1 MVVGTPGRLLDHLK
15 RGTLDLS
22 KVEVLGRGRD
32 EALSVRFVDCPCPMA
47 PTKGTEDPRA
57 LAFALARARDRARN
71 PRPST
76 SRKPTRCPQSLRCG
90 AGQGL
95 NKNG

>member
-1 MVVGTPGRLLDHLK
+1 
-15 RGTLDLS
+15 
-22 KVEVLGRGRD
+22 
-32 EALSVRFVDCPCPMA
+32 MA

-90 AGQGL
+90 ATRFKPKWLSGGDGGGGGGCGRGGGSGGGGDGL
-95 NKNG
+95 VIMTFFK